1 MDFELAHIQGVLLR
15 KLFTLKFRTRNPIY
29 LFVMIMCGLIFSLP
43 LVFSLG
49 LILQN
54 FTAALVALLVFSP
67 VIALG
72 LVLLMNAVLSIFKQ

>member
-43 LVFSLG
+43 LVFSFG

-54 FTAALVALLVFSP
+54 FTAALVDLLVFSP

-72 LVLLMNAVLSIFKQ
+72 LVLLMNAVLSIFKR